1 MKINELKVSEENPR
15 IIKDRKFKKL
25 IQSIKDFPEMLELRP
40 IVIDEN
46 NIILGGNMRY
56 RACIEAGLKDV
67 PVKIAKGL
75 SDKQKKEF
83 TIKDNANF
91 GEWDWD
97 ILGNEWNTY
106 NLDDWGVDVWQN
118 IDDQKEWIGM
128 PEFEIKEESFQIKI
142 HFETEKDRG
151 DFEKEYKIKYRKKG
165 TRTWSTWWP
174 YKEQEDTKNLKY
186 ES

>member
-46 NIILGGNMRY
+46 
-56 RACIEAGLKDV
+56 
-67 PVKIAKGL
+67 KIAKGL

-128 PEFEIKEESFQIKI
+128 PEFEIKEESFQINI

>member
-128 PEFEIKEESFQIKI
+128 PEFENEEEVYKI
-142 HFETEKDRG
+142 IISFETEKDREVFNKKF
-151 DFEKEYKIKYRKKG
+151 DIKIKSKG
-165 TRTWSTWWP
+165 KITWSTWYP
-174 YKEQEDTKNLKY
+174 YKENADPSSLKY
-186 ES
+186 E